1 MSGKKDLVSRTD
13 PRATASKEF
22 AMEVSI
28 ELKQIKQSG
37 SLELIQKELCSQLK
51 LSQS

>member
-1 MSGKKDLVSRTD
+1 MSAKKDLVSRND
-13 PRATASKEF
+13 PKASSSKEF

-37 SLELIQKELCSQLK
+37 NLEFMQRELSNQLRQ
-51 LSQS
+51 LQ